1 MLVGFCVIIPARYAS
16 KRLPGKPLVEIAG
29 KPLIQH
35 VHERALASG
44 ADDVIIATDDE
55 RVSRVAKGFGAHV
68 CMTST
73 RHPSGSD
80 RLAEVV
86 GKMSYADHQIIVNLQ
101 GDEPMM
107 PARLIRQVAENL
119 ENHSAA
125 GITTLC
131 EPVNTATD
139 LFDPNIVKVVMDKEG
154 YALYFSRAAIP
165 WNRDAF
171 ALSTEELPANA
182 EYYRHIG
189 IYAYRAG
196 FIREYVQWPVCPLE
210 QIEALE
216 QLRAMWYGHKIH
228 VAVAL
233 ESPGHGVD
241 TPKDVERVGR
251 LLRGV

>member
-1 MLVGFCVIIPARYAS
+1 MGFCVVIPARYGS
-16 KRLPGKPLVEIAG
+16 KRLPGKPLVEVAG

-55 RVSRVAKGFGAHV
+55 RVSRIAKGFGAHV
-68 CMTST
+68 CMTSAS
-73 RHPSGSD
+73 HPSGTD
-80 RLAEVV
+80 RLAEVA
-86 GKMSYADHQIIVNLQ
+86 GKMVYADHQIIVNLQ

-107 PARLIRQVAENL
+107 PARLIRQVAQNL

-125 GITTLC
+125 SITTLC
-131 EPVNTATD
+131 EPINTAAD
-139 LFDPNIVKVVMDKEG
+139 LFDPNIVKVVMDKEDN
-154 YALYFSRAAIP
+154 AVYFSRAAIP

-171 ALSTEELPANA
+171 PLSTSELPPNA

-196 FIREYVQWPVCPLE
+196 FIRDYVQWPACHLE

-216 QLRAMWYGHKIH
+216 QLRALWYGHKIH

>member
-1 MLVGFCVIIPARYAS
+1 VGFCVIIPARYAS
-16 KRLPGKPLVEIAG
+16 KRLPGKPLIEIAG

-55 RVSRVAKGFGAHV
+55 RVSRVATGFGAHV
-68 CMTST
+68 CITSSS
-73 RHPSGSD
+73 HPSGSD

-86 GKMSYADHQIIVNLQ
+86 GKMSYADSHIIVNLQ

-119 ENHSAA
+119 EYHSQASVA
-125 GITTLC
+125 TLC
-131 EPVNTATD
+131 EPVKTAAD
-139 LFDPNIVKVVMDKEG
+139 LFDPNIVKVVMDQEG

-171 ALSTEELPANA
+171 AISTKQLPANA
-182 EYYRHIG
+182 VYSRHVG

-196 FIREYVQWPVCPLE
+196 FIRKYVQWSACHLE

-216 QLRAMWYGHKIH
+216 QLRVMWHGHKIH

-241 TPKDVERVGR
+241 TPEDLERVGR
-251 LLRGV
+251 LLGGV